1 MHKVGDSMER
11 LEFNDYEE
19 FACEVADT
27 FDDICKN
34 DDFDDIAIIAYYNEA
49 KQIIREILC
58 LGYDLN
64 SIELKDPELG
74 YDDVPYIISVCGI
87 ESEYEV
93 WCEPMVRDNG
103 EYIDDESSI
112 IYVLDNCSSEVLKHI
127 DSECIF
133 EVGIDDE
140 TCSCDE
146 CDCNECDKGFTV
158 NGRPVSKEEFD
169 NYVSQFRHDE
179 KPVAT
184 SATKSTYKINNKE
197 VSKEE
202 FDKKYEEFEEMYL
215 DNIRDMLLNYCE
227 FMDSVNDWRSRM
239 FRW

>member
-1 MHKVGDSMER
+1 MER

-34 DDFDDIAIIAYYNEA
+34 DDFDDIAIIAHYNDA
-49 KQIIREILC
+49 KHIIREILC

-87 ESEYEV
+87 DSEHEV
-93 WCEPMVRDNG
+93 WCEPMIRDNG
-103 EYIDDESSI
+103 EYINDESSV
-112 IYVLDNCSSEVLKHI
+112 IYVLDNCSSEVLKHL

-133 EVGIDDE
+133 EVGIGE
-140 TCSCDE
+140 KECSCDE
-146 CDCNECDKGFTV
+146 CECACKKDGKPTTT
-158 NGRPVSKEEFD
+158 SKESYFI
-169 NYVSQFRHDE
+169 NG
-179 KPVAT
+179 
-184 SATKSTYKINNKE
+184 KSVDK
-197 VSKEE
+197 SE

-215 DNIRDMLLNYCE
+215 DNIRDMLLNYCT
-227 FMDSVNDWRSRM
+227 FMDEMNDWRSRLL
-239 FRW
+239 RW

>member
-1 MHKVGDSMER
+1 MER

-34 DDFDDIAIIAYYNEA
+34 DDFDDIAIIAHYDEA

-64 SIELKDPELG
+64 SIELKNPELG
-74 YDDVPYIISVCGI
+74 YDDVPYVISVCGI

-103 EYIDDESSI
+103 EYINDESSV
-112 IYVLDNCSSEVLKHI
+112 IYVLDNCSSETLKHL

-133 EVGIDDE
+133 EVGIGDDA
-140 TCSCDE
+140 CSCDE
-146 CDCNECDKGFTV
+146 RECACK
-158 NGRPVSKEEFD
+158 K
-169 NYVSQFRHDE
+169 DE
-179 KPVAT
+179 KPT
-184 SATKSTYKINNKE
+184 ST
-197 VSKEE
+197 SKESYFINGKSVDKSE
-202 FDKKYEEFEEMYL
+202 FDKKYDEFEEMYL

-227 FMDSVNDWRSRM
+227 FMDSVNDWRSRLL
-239 FRW
+239 RW

>member
-1 MHKVGDSMER
+1 MER
-11 LEFNDYEE
+11 LEFNDYED

-34 DDFDDIAIIAYYNEA
+34 DDFEDISIIAHYDEA

-87 ESEYEV
+87 DSEHEV
-93 WCEPMVRDNG
+93 WCEPMIRDNG
-103 EYIDDESSI
+103 GYINDESSV
-112 IYVLDNCSSEVLKHI
+112 IYVLDNCSSEVLKHL

-133 EVGIDDE
+133 EVGIG
-140 TCSCDE
+140 DE
-146 CDCNECDKGFTV
+146 CSCNECECACKKDDKPTAT
-158 NGRPVSKEEFD
+158 SKESYFI
-169 NYVSQFRHDE
+169 NG
-179 KPVAT
+179 
-184 SATKSTYKINNKE
+184 KSVDK
-197 VSKEE
+197 SE

-227 FMDSVNDWRSRM
+227 FMDEVNDWRKL